1 MTNVFLLGCM
11 GPVHLPI
18 SSEVVVYVDCR
29 GWQQMKHSS
38 KREKKQNRIRY
49 LNNYVTIGR
58 NRARGLSRKYS
69 NSECSLF
76 AKPLSAHFWLNL
88 LIEVPY
94 CCRWNIAGEN
104 VKNPLYNRR

>member
-69 NSECSLF
+69 NSVRVLTFRKAVVSTFLVEFINRSAILL
-76 AKPLSAHFWLNL
+76 PLEYS
-88 LIEVPY
+88 
-94 CCRWNIAGEN
+94 
-104 VKNPLYNRR
+104 RRKCEKSFI